1 MRVGAYIHTRIPT
14 HEGSKSTVL
23 YPSFWPGLMPRN
35 HTFCN
40 LLITKQRSSKEIS
53 AVFGDFFTLWGNIL
67 PYTYRGQRDGRSGCT
82 AISRHLFSS
91 LSDAYELPDTSF
103 HAFAT
108 CCTREVLDCNKNCP
122 HLCFSSKHKRG
133 NDDAGCCA
141 VPACCREGTGT
152 IAQVVAECRLPSEG
166 WRLLRIRA
174 NGIGWRRAPSC
185 ARCAWS

>member
-1 MRVGAYIHTRIPT
+1 MYTRIPT

-23 YPSFWPGLMPRN
+23 YPSILHWLMSRN
-35 HTFCN
+35 SGFCK
-40 LLITKQRSSKEIS
+40 LQTTKQSSSKEKS
-53 AVFGDFFTLWGNIL
+53 AVLGDFFTLWGNIL

-108 CCTREVLDCNKNCP
+108 CCTREVLDCNNNFP
-122 HLCFSSKHKRG
+122 HLYFSSKHKRG
-133 NDDAGCCA
+133 NDGAVCCA

-152 IAQVVAECRLPSEG
+152 ITQVVAECKPPSWE
-166 WRLLRIRA
+166 
-174 NGIGWRRAPSC
+174 
-185 ARCAWS
+185 

>member
-1 MRVGAYIHTRIPT
+1 MRTCIRAYPRTRGANPRCSTLLFGLDSCRET
-14 HEGSKSTVL
+14 QAFATSKQQNKVVQ
-23 YPSFWPGLMPRN
+23 
-35 HTFCN
+35 
-40 LLITKQRSSKEIS
+40 TKKVQFS
-53 AVFGDFFTLWGNIL
+53 AIFSRFGGNIL
-67 PYTYRGQRDGRSGCT
+67 PYTYRGQRDDRSGCT

-108 CCTREVLDCNKNCP
+108 CCTREVLDCNNNFP